1 MSDWSA
7 DPVEIAV
14 DLAFIADE
22 VAQLDALL
30 GDVFQRPTTSSKEVM
45 FPNTRAEFGD
55 DFTDAVVFFLENH
68 GLADSDVDPPKR
80 INRESLIDLLMR
92 ARTVA
97 QTFDVAKEEFE
108 TGDFELVCTLP
119 DSDPGFEDRT
129 PAAYDMRQI
138 SSALLDVCRTADDS
152 LLVVSPF
159 LESQGIEWLQPGI
172 EGAIRRGVDVTI
184 VSRELREGEPNM
196 RALAELVEIEGGQ
209 HGRLRVYDYYEPD
222 PNSEKPLY
230 TLHSKVI
237 VADEREA
244 YIGSANFTNYGLS
257 QNLEVGVILR
267 GEEVADLQ
275 AVFAAVIDRAREV
288 IGS

>member
-1 MSDWSA
+1 MSDWSS

-14 DLAFIADE
+14 DLAFIADD

-30 GDVFQRPTTSSKEVM
+30 GDVFHRATTSSQEVM
-45 FPNTRAEFGD
+45 FPNTRSEFGD
-55 DFTDAVVFFLENH
+55 DFTDAVVFFFENH
-68 GLADSDVDPPKR
+68 GLADGDADPPER

-97 QTFDVAKEEFE
+97 QTFDVAKDEFE
-108 TGDFELVCTLP
+108 TGDFEFVCTLP
-119 DSDPGFEDRT
+119 DSDPGFEGRT
-129 PAAYDMRQI
+129 PAEYDMRQI

-196 RALAELVEIEGGQ
+196 RALTDLVEIEGGK
-209 HGRLRVYDYYEPD
+209 HGTLRVYDYYEPD
-222 PNSEKPLY
+222 PHSEKPLY

-267 GEEVADLQ
+267 GEEVTDLQ
-275 AVFAAVIDRAREV
+275 AVFTDVIDRAREV
-288 IGS
+288 FGS

>member
-1 MSDWSA
+1 MSDWSS

-14 DLAFIADE
+14 DLAFIVDK

-30 GDVFQRPTTSSKEVM
+30 GDVFQHPTTNSRELI
-45 FPNTRAEFGD
+45 FPNTRSEFGN

-68 GLADSDVDPPKR
+68 GLADSDADPPDR
-80 INRESLIDLLMR
+80 IDRESVIDLLMR

-97 QTFDVAKEEFE
+97 KTFDVAEEEFE
-108 TGDFELVCTLP
+108 TGDFEFVCTLP
-119 DSDPGFEDRT
+119 DSDPGFEERT
-129 PAAYDMRQI
+129 PAEYDMRQI
-138 SSALLDVCRTADDS
+138 SSALLDICRSADES

-159 LESQGIEWLQPGI
+159 LESQGIKWLQPGI
-172 EGAIRRGVDVTI
+172 EGALRRGVDVTI

-196 RALAELVEIEGGQ
+196 RALTDLVELEGGQ
-209 HGRLRVYDYYEPD
+209 NGTLRVFDYYEPD
-222 PNSEKPLY
+222 PDSEKPLY

-267 GEEVADLQ
+267 GEEVSDLQ
-275 AVFAAVIDRAREV
+275 MVFSDVIDRAREV